1 MMHMVRNE
9 AEFSVLGMEYE
20 LVPVVTEV
28 PSAGRSASS
37 LFRALRE
44 GERFSFLMEGD
55 GRDVHGGRYA
65 VMGFDPLQRFVL
77 YGGNAAE
84 GSAFLGRL
92 RGYVDGAGAFS
103 DPLLPPFSGGLFGFF
118 AYEAT
123 AFFDDLFHCSPEK
136 QLPGSALP
144 LAHFFAP
151 GVVAVL
157 DRREG
162 RILLIDYIETAEKN
176 DEQLSQAYRSAAAH
190 LGEYAGRIEAIS
202 IDDDLPPLAL
212 KPFAPTICRETFM
225 ERVTEAREAIRGGE
239 AYQIVLSQRFETDA
253 PEDALLLYDALCR
266 ENPSPY
272 HFFFDSPDVTL
283 VGASPEILVRVRNGR
298 VISRPLAGTR
308 RRGATP
314 EEDVV
319 LEAELR
325 ADAKER
331 AEHVMLVDLARN
343 DTARTCRPESVAVTE
358 FMEVERFARVMH
370 LASQVEGE
378 LRPGETP
385 LDVLRT
391 SFPAGTVSGAPKI
404 RAMEI
409 IAELEGAPR
418 NSYAGAFCALD
429 YGGDLDS
436 CISIRTFSISG
447 GKLHLQVGAG
457 VVYDSDPAAEYEET
471 LHKANALFR
480 ALGPTA

>member
-1 MMHMVRNE
+1 MMRMIRSE
-9 AEFSVLGMEYE
+9 AEFSVLGREYG
-20 LVPVVTEV
+20 LVPLAVET
-28 PSAGRSASS
+28 SSGGRSASS
-37 LFRALRE
+37 LFRALKE

-55 GRDVHGGRYA
+55 GRDVHSGRYA
-65 VMGFDPLQRFVL
+65 VMGFAPLQRFVL

-92 RGYVDGAGAFS
+92 RGYVKGADTFP

-123 AFFDDLFHCSPEK
+123 AFFDDLFHGSPEK
-136 QLPGSALP
+136 QLPGTDLP
-144 LAHFFAP
+144 LAQFFAP
-151 GVVAVL
+151 GIAAVL

-162 RILLIDYIETAEKN
+162 KILLVDYVETAGKDCER
-176 DEQLSQAYRSAAAH
+176 LSQTYRTAVAR
-190 LGEYAGRIEAIS
+190 LEEYANRLAAPFTDEA
-202 IDDDLPPLAL
+202 PLLFAL
-212 KPFAPTICRETFM
+212 KPFTPTIMRETFM
-225 ERVTEAREAIRGGE
+225 ERVTAAREAIRSGE
-239 AYQIVLSQRFETDA
+239 AYQIVLSQRFETEA
-253 PEDALLLYDALCR
+253 PEDALALYDALRR

-272 HFFFDSPDVTL
+272 HFFFETPEVTL
-283 VGASPEILVRVRNGR
+283 VGASPEILVRVRNAR
-298 VISRPLAGTR
+298 VVSRPLAGTR
-308 RRGATP
+308 RRGETP
-314 EEDVV
+314 EEDAA

-325 ADAKER
+325 TDAKER

-370 LASQVEGE
+370 LVSQVEGE

-436 CISIRTFSISG
+436 CIAIRTFSISG

-457 VVYDSDPAAEYEET
+457 VVYDSDPAAEYQET

-480 ALGPTA
+480 ALGPAA